1 MTKLSMLNVSI
12 IFCGDQTCYILFTQ
26 VFKVYLIEISFSYSS
41 KQNGLITISD
51 YAFVS
56 VEGDYISTI
65 TKLTYAKQI
74 VFQTFNTD
82 NTINSR

>member
-1 MTKLSMLNVSI
+1 MTKLSMPNVSI

-26 VFKVYLIEISFSYSS
+26 VLKVNLIEIALSYSS
-41 KQNGLITISD
+41 KQDRLITVSD
-51 YAFVS
+51 YAFVL
-56 VEGDYISTI
+56 VEGDYILAI

-74 VFQTFNTD
+74 VFQTCNTG